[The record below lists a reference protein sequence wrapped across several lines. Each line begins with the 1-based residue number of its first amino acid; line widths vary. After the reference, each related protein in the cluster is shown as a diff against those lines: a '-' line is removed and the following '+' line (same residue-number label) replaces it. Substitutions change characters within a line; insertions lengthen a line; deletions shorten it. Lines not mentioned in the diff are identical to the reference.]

1 MCDPRE
7 LRSRAVGGNGRRR
20 QRSKQNLA
28 SLDDF
33 TVDSLS
39 PRTASNRSHQTMP
52 VDASPDSKC
61 PICLDR
67 FENVASLD
75 RCGHRF
81 CFRCVQ
87 EWSKNK
93 AECPLCKQPFHSIRH
108 SMRSK
113 DDFQV
118 YNIRSSETD
127 SFANPDGRRF
137 RYRTTLTRES
147 RTSACPRRT
156 SSSRRTVSPPDNGIL
171 FEGLSSQTVRPRDA
185 EMHQMIRRLA
195 SRRKAS
201 LEGRSMRQIQEQ
213 EIINFRRALYCSG
226 IRVRSIEDG
235 GRYRDISAEFFH
247 RNPACLHR
255 LVPWLKRELTV
266 LFGAHGSLVNIVQ
279 HIIMSNVT
287 RYDLESQAFA
297 EDLKPFLLHR
307 TEHFLHEFI
316 SFARCPFNIEA
327 YDQHANYDCPAPSY
341 EEGSRSES
349 SIITISPDG
358 AESERNAFSTGIGQA
373 LWDDETPGPSYSSSD
388 QVHAPVSAT
397 LDSSESSD
405 EETAANTALAGL
417 ERQLQDSV
425 ETNCDSGDSDNCVIV
440 GYVKP
445 LAERTPELVQLSS
458 DSEESV
464 DGETTED
471 VKEQPI
477 QCPSCSDSDLCG
489 YSSPFSVGSRDDV
502 SSFKTNTP
510 PSNKIKSKRSERKK
524 ATTQECDSQSSPTKR
539 EDDYDYRS
547 SRKRKSDPY
556 AHHSHSRER
565 HGLKSKRKHHS
576 MEVQKKKR
584 DGSKRK
590 HKRNKK
596 RSRTRDKSL
605 SRRSQDLPLSSESV
619 VSRDPSRSRSRSND
633 YSKRRSEN
641 KHSDYYSRDN
651 YQSKY
656 KWEYTVYSRST
667 ARGNYESYRRWTQ
680 TRARYSRQSSRPDYG
695 IESFSDRT
703 NSRNPRGHSDNRYY
717 DERRRSRSRSSS
729 RSRSPSRGPDRIR
742 SEKPSGKRKYK
753 THHLESGR
761 KENEGTSAKKERT
774 LQKSLPKCMDLYK
787 KTSSFSE
794 RQEAEIPHKKRKK
807 RSRSPSVEIIY
818 EGKATNT
825 SRRHRKKRKAEKRSH
840 KNRIGYSLFS
850 SPVVITIDSDSDKD
864 IETQDNTECDSSISW
879 HSSIQQNE
887 SPSSPIESKDFSY
900 DRTDEIENIDE
911 DFCFDRIDNTENIDE
926 DCSFD
931 RSDNSENIDDCSY
944 DRTDNTE
951 NTDKNFSF
959 DRTDKIENTAED
971 CSVTTSRD
979 DACETPNVPQLQGTA
994 NDHASTVT
1002 DSNVSFVAE
1011 NPPNNLEPELCNQFP
1026 VLRTSLMLR
1035 LPKTLLESSPEHKA

>member
-1 MCDPRE
+1 M
-7 LRSRAVGGNGRRR
+7 
-20 QRSKQNLA
+20 A
-28 SLDDF
+28 SPDDF
-33 TVDSLS
+33 TTDSLS
-39 PRTASNRSHQTMP
+39 PRTSTIRPHQTLP

-147 RTSACPRRT
+147 RTSVCPRRT

-171 FEGLSSQTVRPRDA
+171 FEGLSSQPTRHRDA

-195 SRRKAS
+195 SRRQAS

-213 EIINFRRALYCSG
+213 EIINFRRSLYRSG

-235 GRYRDISAEFFH
+235 GRYRDISAEFFR

-297 EDLKPFLLHR
+297 GDLKPFLLHR

-349 SIITISPDG
+349 SIITISPDE
-358 AESERNAFSTGIGQA
+358 AESERNAFSAGIGQA

-397 LDSSESSD
+397 VDSSESSD
-405 EETAANTALAGL
+405 EEPSANTVLAGL
-417 ERQLQDSV
+417 QRQLQGSV
-425 ETNCDSGDSDNCVIV
+425 ETNGDSGDSSDNCVIV

-458 DSEESV
+458 DSEESI
-464 DGETTED
+464 DGGTTED
-471 VKEQPI
+471 VKKVEPI
-477 QCPSCSDSDLCG
+477 QCHSCSDTDVSV
-489 YSSPFSVGSRDDV
+489 YSSPFSIGSRDDV
-502 SSFKTNTP
+502 SPFKTNMP
-510 PSNKIKSKRSERKK
+510 FSSKINSKRSERKK
-524 ATTQECDSQSSPTKR
+524 ARKKEFDDQTLLPSSPTKR
-539 EDDYDYRS
+539 EDDPDYRL

-556 AHHSHSRER
+556 AHHSYSREH

-576 MEVQKKKR
+576 MEIQKRKR
-584 DGSKRK
+584 DGSRHK
-590 HKRNKK
+590 HKRGKK

-605 SRRSQDLPLSSESV
+605 SRKSQDLPLSSESV
-619 VSRDPSRSRSRSND
+619 ASREPSRSRSRSNE
-633 YSKRRSEN
+633 YSKRRSAS
-641 KHSDYYSRDN
+641 KHSDYYSRDD

-656 KWEYTVYSRST
+656 RWEYTVYSRNTS
-667 ARGNYESYRRWTQ
+667 RGNYESSYRRWTQ
-680 TRARYSRQSSRPDYG
+680 TRARYSRQSTRPDYG
-695 IESFSDRT
+695 IESFSERT
-703 NSRNPRGHSDNRYY
+703 NSRNPRGHSDNRCYY
-717 DERRRSRSRSSS
+717 DERYRSRSRSSS
-729 RSRSPSRGPDRIR
+729 RSRSPPRGSDRMR

-753 THHLESGR
+753 TRHLESAHRG
-761 KENEGTSAKKERT
+761 NEETASTKKERT
-774 LQKSLPKCMDLYK
+774 LQKSLPKCMDSYK
-787 KTSSFSE
+787 KTTSFSE
-794 RQEAEIPHKKRKK
+794 RQPEDEISHKKRKK

-825 SRRHRKKRKAEKRSH
+825 TRHHKKKRKSH
-840 KNRIGYSLFS
+840 KSHIGYSPFS

-864 IETQDNTECDSSISW
+864 FETQDNTECDSSISW
-879 HSSIQQNE
+879 HSTVQQNERDTE
-887 SPSSPIESKDFSY
+887 SPSSLIESQDCSYLQTDEIENIDKDCSCH
-900 DRTDEIENIDE
+900 RTDEIENIDK
-911 DFCFDRIDNTENIDE
+911 
-926 DCSFD
+926 DC
-931 RSDNSENIDDCSY
+931 N
-944 DRTDNTE
+944 
-951 NTDKNFSF
+951 
-959 DRTDKIENTAED
+959 
-971 CSVTTSRD
+971 VTTTRVDIGD
-979 DACETPNVPQLQGTA
+979 DTPSGIPQLEGTA
-994 NDHASTVT
+994 NGHESIVT
-1002 DSNVSFVAE
+1002 DSDISFVAG
-1011 NPPNNLEPELCNQFP
+1011 NPPSNRERVMQPI
-1026 VLRTSLMLR
+1026 
-1035 LPKTLLESSPEHKA
+1035 SSCQNIFDVTGAKDSA

>member
-7 LRSRAVGGNGRRR
+7 LRSRAAGASGRRR
-20 QRSKQNLA
+20 QRSKQNMA
-28 SLDDF
+28 SPDDF
-33 TVDSLS
+33 TADSLS
-39 PRTASNRSHQTMP
+39 PRNRSHQTLP

-118 YNIRSSETD
+118 YNIRSSETE
-127 SFANPDGRRF
+127 SFANPGGRRF

-147 RTSACPRRT
+147 RTSTCPRRT

-171 FEGLSSQTVRPRDA
+171 FEGLSSQPARHRDA

-195 SRRKAS
+195 SRRQAS

-213 EIINFRRALYCSG
+213 EIINFRRALYRSG
-226 IRVRSIEDG
+226 SRVRSIEDG
-235 GRYRDISAEFFH
+235 GRYRDISAEFFR

-287 RYDLESQAFA
+287 RYDLESQAFS

-316 SFARCPFNIEA
+316 SFARCPFNLEA

-349 SIITISPDG
+349 SIITISPDE
-358 AESERNAFSTGIGQA
+358 AESEHNAFSTGIGQA

-388 QVHAPVSAT
+388 QVHAPVSAA

-405 EETAANTALAGL
+405 EETSANTVLAGL
-417 ERQLQDSV
+417 QRQLQGSV
-425 ETNCDSGDSDNCVIV
+425 ETNGDSGDSSDNCVIV

-464 DGETTED
+464 EGGTTED
-471 VKEQPI
+471 VKKVQPI
-477 QCPSCSDSDLCG
+477 QCLSCSDTDLSG

-502 SSFKTNTP
+502 SSFKTNELL
-510 PSNKIKSKRSERKK
+510 SNKIKSKRSERKK
-524 ATTQECDSQSSPTKR
+524 ARTQEYDNQTLLQSSPAKR
-539 EDDYDYRS
+539 GDDYDYRV

-576 MEVQKKKR
+576 MEIQKKKR
-584 DGSKRK
+584 DGSRHK

-605 SRRSQDLPLSSESV
+605 SRKGQDLPLSSESV

-633 YSKRRSEN
+633 YSRRRSES
-641 KHSDYYSRDN
+641 KHSDYYSRDD

-656 KWEYTVYSRST
+656 RWEYTIYSRNT
-667 ARGNYESYRRWTQ
+667 ARGSYESSYRRWTQ
-680 TRARYSRQSSRPDYG
+680 TRARYSRQSTRPDYG
-695 IESFSDRT
+695 IETFSERT
-703 NSRNPRGHSDNRYY
+703 NSRNQRGHSDNRCYY
-717 DERRRSRSRSSS
+717 DERHRSRSWSSS
-729 RSRSPSRGPDRIR
+729 RSRSPPRGSDRMR

-753 THHLESGR
+753 TRHLESVHRG
-761 KENEGTSAKKERT
+761 NEETSSTKKEWT
-774 LQKSLPKCMDLYK
+774 LQKSLPKCMDSNK
-787 KTSSFSE
+787 KTTSFLE
-794 RQEAEIPHKKRKK
+794 RQPEAEIPHKKRKK

-818 EGKATNT
+818 EGKTTNS
-825 SRRHRKKRKAEKRSH
+825 SRCHKKKRKTEKKLHKSH
-840 KNRIGYSLFS
+840 IGYSPFS

-864 IETQDNTECDSSISW
+864 IETQNNTECDSNISW
-879 HSSIQQNE
+879 HSTVQQNERETE
-887 SPSSPIESKDFSY
+887 SPSSPIESRDCSYDKIDETENIDDDCSNDRTDKTENIDKDSSY
-900 DRTDEIENIDE
+900 DRTDKMD
-911 DFCFDRIDNTENIDE
+911 NIDE
-926 DCSFD
+926 DCS
-931 RSDNSENIDDCSY
+931 
-944 DRTDNTE
+944 
-951 NTDKNFSF
+951 
-959 DRTDKIENTAED
+959 
-971 CSVTTSRD
+971 VTTTRED
-979 DACETPNVPQLQGTA
+979 VDETLNGILQLQGTA
-994 NDHASTVT
+994 NEHASTVS
-1002 DSNVSFVAE
+1002 DSDISFVAG
-1011 NPPNNLEPELCNQFP
+1011 NPSSSLEPELCNQFP
-1026 VLRTSLMLR
+1026 AVRASLMLR
-1035 LPKTLLESSPEHKA
+1035 VPKTLLENSPEHKV